1 MPEIS
6 ARNRP
11 LILLAA
17 ALLAQVLLLAFQIRR
32 NQDVR
37 LLRTWTVAVA
47 SPFER
52 AGTWLVSG
60 TSAGWHNYVALR
72 QTRREN
78 QELRRQLDDMK
89 LREAGLQ
96 SKVQE
101 SERLAK
107 ILDFREARAAAPMV
121 VAEVIGGSA
130 DSLSSDLLIN
140 RGAQDGL
147 RKNMGV
153 ITPDGVVGKLIN
165 VFPGTAQ
172 VLLANDRQSGVGGL
186 LAGSRTHGVARGQG
200 GPLLRMDY
208 VISDESVQP
217 GQKVLTSGDDRIFP
231 KDLPLGT
238 VVSTKPGNP
247 FQTIQLE
254 PSAHLDRLE
263 EVIVLL
269 TQQEIPLKDQ
279 PLTELPVN
287 DQSPASP
294 GTVPPDAGAAQS
306 PAQNKSAGAD
316 WPLRKPLSVGAKP
329 VQPQQPAAQNSAT
342 KPGTHNPGAAAP
354 AKKPASQSP
363 SPAPP
368 AQSGAANSPPPR

>member
-1 MPEIS
+1 MPEIT

-11 LILLAA
+11 LLLLAA
-17 ALLAQVLLLAFQIRR
+17 ALLAQLLLLAFQIRR

-37 LLRTWTVAVA
+37 LIRTWSVALA

-60 TSAGWHNYVALR
+60 ASSGWRNYVALR

-78 QELRRQLDDMK
+78 QDLRRQLDEMK
-89 LREAGLQ
+89 LRDAGLQ
-96 SKVQE
+96 SRARE
-101 SERLAK
+101 GERLAQ
-107 ILDFREARAAAPMV
+107 ILEFRDARASAPMV

-130 DSLSSDLLIN
+130 DSLSSALLIN

-172 VLLANDRQSGVGGL
+172 VLLINDRQSGVGSL
-186 LAGSRTHGVARGQG
+186 LEGSRTHGVARGQG

-208 VISDESVQP
+208 VISDEPVQP
-217 GQKVLTSGDDRIFP
+217 GQKILTSGDDRIFP
-231 KDLPLGT
+231 KDLPVGS
-238 VVSTKPGNP
+238 VASTKPGNP

-254 PSAHLDRLE
+254 PAAHLDRLE

-269 TQQEIPLKDQ
+269 TQQEIWLKNQ
-279 PLTELPVN
+279 PPV
-287 DQSPASP
+287 
-294 GTVPPDAGAAQS
+294 AADDVTS
-306 PAQNKSAGAD
+306 DG
-316 WPLRKPLSVGAKP
+316 G
-329 VQPQQPAAQNSAT
+329 
-342 KPGTHNPGAAAP
+342 
-354 AKKPASQSP
+354 
-363 SPAPP
+363 APP
-368 AQSGAANSPPPR
+368 P